1 METGNGGTSRQDKKI
16 LKKTLAKGLGDA
28 DLETRDGAYHRR
40 DAFPPVAH
48 RGNVVARH
56 ASHRRVF
63 SAFTFTPSF
72 MGARPAHDHRPR
84 TRARGWSHAGRP
96 FDVQATD
103 HHDIRRAG
111 ANYVDETL
119 CMPHGPGNTSLL
131 VEPICVALRKTR
143 KLQLVFEGSHVFS
156 K

>member
-1 METGNGGTSRQDKKI
+1 METGKGGTSRQDKKI
-16 LKKTLAKGLGDA
+16 LTTTLAKSLGDA

-72 MGARPAHDHRPR
+72 MGERPAHDHRPR
-84 TRARGWSHAGRP
+84 TRARDGRTLDAH
-96 FDVQATD
+96 FMRRQQIIMTFGARVQIMSTSGSACEMD
-103 HHDIRRAG
+103 QESRKYRG
-111 ANYVDETL
+111 A
-119 CMPHGPGNTSLL
+119 CP
-131 VEPICVALRKTR
+131 
-143 KLQLVFEGSHVFS
+143 
-156 K
+156 

>member
-16 LKKTLAKGLGDA
+16 LTTTLAKSLGDA

-56 ASHRRVF
+56 ASHRGVF

-72 MGARPAHDHRPR
+72 MGERPAHDRHVVGPSP
-84 TRARGWSHAGRP
+84 ADACSGWSHAGRP
-96 FDVQATD
+96 FDAQATD

-111 ANYVDETL
+111 ANYVDDSL
-119 CMPHGPGNTSLL
+119 CMPHGPGNT
-131 VEPICVALRKTR
+131 R
-143 KLQLVFEGSHVFS
+143 
-156 K
+156 

>member
-16 LKKTLAKGLGDA
+16 LTTTLAKSLGDA

-48 RGNVVARH
+48 CGNVVARH

-72 MGARPAHDHRPR
+72 MGERPAHDGIS
-84 TRARGWSHAGRP
+84 TRRYHVLKWWASNETKFPALSVMVRQYLGVPATSLSIAGRTY
-96 FDVQATD
+96 DDLCQSLKD
-103 HHDIRRAG
+103 DML
-111 ANYVDETL
+111 ETTNVGT
-119 CMPHGPGNTSLL
+119 HQQG
-131 VEPICVALRKTR
+131 EKTR
-143 KLQLVFEGSHVFS
+143 
-156 K
+156 